1 LRGKQFCHTAP
12 GVSAGKGLLVIKAWK
27 AMPSRVGD
35 YCPNILSNISYIVPS
50 SSEKATSYLR
60 QSLDTHGG
68 AKPANVLMLEGGIHN
83 YLEWIKQENDPKESL
98 WLGKNYVFDAR
109 QSLGLEDPSSQSPAE
124 SDRLVSFCQGCNTAS
139 ARYVKCDGFGCH
151 RLIIACDNCSP
162 TMPTGKSGMCCCI
175 DCKEMGERV
184 LEYVDS
190 ARVLEP
196 GETRVKRGICSCER
210 ARRIALGVEEK

>member
-1 LRGKQFCHTAP
+1 MLHRAFFIFT
-12 GVSAGKGLLVIKAWK
+12 
-27 AMPSRVGD
+27 
-35 YCPNILSNISYIVPS
+35 
-50 SSEKATSYLR
+50 SEKATTYLR
-60 QSLDTHGG
+60 QSLEAVEGS
-68 AKPANVLMLEGGIHN
+68 KPPNVLMLEGGIHN

-109 QSLGLEDPSSQSPAE
+109 QSLGLAGSQSRPD
-124 SDRLVSFCQGCNTAS
+124 SDQLVSFCQGCKVAC

-151 RLIIACDNCSP
+151 RLIIACENCSP
-162 TMPTGKSGMCCCI
+162 TIPSGQSGMCCCE

-184 LEYVDS
+184 LEYVGS
-190 ARVLEP
+190 AILPAP